1 MERAHPWV
9 SAGESTAPLPIMTS
23 PARAKLAAVAA
34 RGRVSPRKLRLG
46 LWEIYLCPKKKYSSE
61 PDIKNGQQLS
71 VELKIIRL

>member
-1 MERAHPWV
+1 LGKRRRIDRSIAHNDVGRAREIGGGRR
-9 SAGESTAPLPIMTS
+9 AGP
-23 PARAKLAAVAA
+23 RF
-34 RGRVSPRKLRLG
+34 PRKLRLG